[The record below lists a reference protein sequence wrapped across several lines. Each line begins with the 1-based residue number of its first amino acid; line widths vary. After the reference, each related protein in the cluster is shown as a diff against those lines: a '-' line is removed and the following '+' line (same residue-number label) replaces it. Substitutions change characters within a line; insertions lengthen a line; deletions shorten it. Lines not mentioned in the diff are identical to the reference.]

1 MIVCGNDNDHAW
13 EKKVF
18 TSIVAITKGSY
29 FSGRK
34 KEAVTISTELTKT
47 KQNKRTNKQTTDYT
61 MIRYWWWFCSLKLPK
76 SLKSAL
82 GVQDP
87 VPRPEPGT

>member
-34 KEAVTISTELTKT
+34 KEAVTVSTELTKT
-47 KQNKRTNKQTTDYT
+47 KQNK
-61 MIRYWWWFCSLKLPK
+61 
-76 SLKSAL
+76 
-82 GVQDP
+82 
-87 VPRPEPGT
+87 